1 MPLFI
6 AAEIL
11 ELADGETKELH
22 IDQWD
27 IGEMDITPRD
37 GRPRRRIRVLRIQV
51 PPPDKP
57 IGPGYWD
64 ITGQTLIE
72 QLLPYLRGAAFQRK
86 TYAVTKHGVAPQAR
100 FSLKVSPL

>member
-22 IDQWD
+22 IDQWE

-37 GRPRRRIRVLRIQV
+37 GRPRRRIRSLRIHV
-51 PPPDKP
+51 PPPEKP
-57 IGPGYWD
+57 IGPTYWD

-72 QLLPYLRGAAFQRK
+72 QLLPYLRGPAFQRK
-86 TYAVTKHGVAPQAR
+86 TYVVTKHGVAPKAR
-100 FSLKVSPL
+100 FSLTVVPL